1 MRQTLY
7 LLVSCLLL
15 VSHSHADEGLQI
27 NDAWIPQAPPVAMMH
42 AGYAQVKNT
51 SKQAVVIVA
60 AESADYDA
68 VEIHKT
74 VTEGGMSRM
83 IAQDKITVAAGNTVS
98 FERGGLHL
106 MLMHPK
112 RKLKMGDTVK
122 INFITEDKKSFAFT
136 ATVKAATLGDDDHS
150 HHHH

>member
-7 LLVSCLLL
+7 ALVSFFLLVTY
-15 VSHSHADEGLQI
+15 SHADEGLQI
-27 NDAWIPQAPPVAMMH
+27 SDAWIPQAPPVAMMH
-42 AGYAQVKNT
+42 AGYVQVKNA
-51 SKQAVVIVA
+51 SKQAVIIVA
-60 AESADYDA
+60 AESADYGA

-74 VTEGGMSRM
+74 VTADGMSRM
-83 IAQDKITVAAGNTVS
+83 IAQDKVTIAAGTEVN

-112 RKLKMGDTVK
+112 RKLKLGDTVK